1 MTEINIKISEDSIPE
16 DSIPDDSIPDEMPP
30 EPTDSELGQFWTG
43 ANVLSMLRVVLVI
56 PVTYLIVVDGP
67 LLWILSLLILALT
80 TDYLDG
86 RVARWSQSVSNWG
99 KLLDP
104 FADKMGGLLVISA
117 LTYVD
122 KLPLWFFVTVLGR
135 DLLIILGG
143 VIIRRRTGII
153 GMSILSGKLAVSAIA
168 LTVLAALLHAD
179 PPVMEFSLW
188 FTTGLLV
195 FSYLRYLGRFF
206 KMYAT
211 VIPASDSN

>member
-1 MTEINIKISEDSIPE
+1 MTENISEIIEGQDLE
-16 DSIPDDSIPDEMPP
+16 DR
-30 EPTDSELGQFWTG
+30 PTDTVETELGQFWTV
-43 ANVLSMLRVVLVI
+43 ANVLSMLRLVLVI
-56 PVTYLIVVDGP
+56 PVTYLIIVDGR

-86 RVARWSQSVSNWG
+86 RVARWSKSVSNWG

-104 FADKMGGLLVISA
+104 FADKVGGLLVISA

-122 KLPLWFFVTVLGR
+122 KLPLWFFITVMGR

-168 LTVLAALLHAD
+168 LTVLAALLRAD
-179 PPVMEFSLW
+179 PPVMQFSLV
-188 FTTGLLV
+188 FTTALLV
-195 FSYLRYLGRFF
+195 FSYLRYLRRFF
-206 KMYAT
+206 KMYAAGR
-211 VIPASDSN
+211 PESESN